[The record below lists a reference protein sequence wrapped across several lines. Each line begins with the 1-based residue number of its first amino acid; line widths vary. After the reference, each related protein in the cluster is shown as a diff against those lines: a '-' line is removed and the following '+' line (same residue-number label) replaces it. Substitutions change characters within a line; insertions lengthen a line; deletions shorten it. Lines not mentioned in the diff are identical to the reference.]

1 MKLLLDTNIIL
12 DALQERAPFD
22 VAAKEIL
29 RRGQKGEIEIAFTA
43 NAVSD
48 IFYLYT
54 KARNQQSARYVVAF
68 LLDAFGVVAV
78 THETCLS
85 AMNLTIQ
92 DFEDALV
99 VVCAENVM
107 ADYIITRD
115 EKLLGCESGVPLM
128 RPQDVLDKL
137 SER

>member
-22 VAAKEIL
+22 VAAKELL
-29 RRGQKGEIEIAFTA
+29 RRGQKGE
-43 NAVSD
+43 
-48 IFYLYT
+48 
-54 KARNQQSARYVVAF
+54 
-68 LLDAFGVVAV
+68 VVAV